1 MTAAFPAATLDALR
15 SARTVVIETS
25 AGPGRL
31 VHETVIWVVVDRD
44 ERVLVRSV
52 RGRRGRWFRELVAHP
67 TGTLQVAGTS
77 IAVSAEPATEEGRI
91 GACTAA
97 LAMKYRTSRASL
109 ASMVRD
115 EILDATLELHPA

>member
-1 MTAAFPAATLDALR
+1 MTASFPAATIDALR
-15 SARTVVIETS
+15 SARTVVVETS
-25 AGPGRL
+25 AGPDQP
-31 VHETVIWVVVDRD
+31 VHETVIWLVVDRD
-44 ERVLVRSV
+44 DRVLVRSV

-67 TGTLQVAGTS
+67 NGTLQVAGTS
-77 IAVSAEPATEEGRI
+77 VAVSAEPATDDERI